1 MLKLLELICLI
12 FERNAAFVEPF
23 MAILREL
30 SQQFWFS
37 SLPVFEA
44 SSSWLL
50 KLQGDCEVLIVFLT
64 C

>member
-1 MLKLLELICLI
+1 MLKLLELMCLI
-12 FERNAAFVEPF
+12 FEWNVAFVEPF

-37 SLPVFEA
+37 SLPVSEA
-44 SSSWLL
+44 SSNSLL
-50 KLQGDCEVLIVFLT
+50 KLQGYCEVLIVFLA